1 VAIPKG
7 FRHELRELTGFRSI
21 RGIATAGYACLA
33 MTEMFY
39 AVPPNRKI
47 NYNLIHK
54 KGIDY
59 LEKCGM
65 IIMYRYA
72 SNYDA

>member
-39 AVPPNRKI
+39 AVPLNRKI
-47 NYNLIHK
+47 NYNLHFPYSTAK
-54 KGIDY
+54 ECPWQE
-59 LEKCGM
+59 EKWDLS
-65 IIMYRYA
+65 R
-72 SNYDA
+72 